1 MWQRN
6 ADIDPAPLSP
16 AGGDDGGDDGGGDD
30 GGDGDGGPDGIA
42 LCYQWNGDAN

>member
-1 MWQRN
+1 M
-6 ADIDPAPLSP
+6 SP

-30 GGDGDGGPDGIA
+30 GGDGDEGSDGIA